1 MARMKI
7 SEQDWE
13 KLKPRLKDR
22 TQIELAEKEASRSR
36 KMQDIEN
43 IQYFAA
49 DLAYALDV
57 GEIAEMW
64 VDTEN
69 GRQILRMRVIPKKHD
84 EFKTI
89 RAMPKNQSKQTV
101 KRKAPD
107 NYKPRNKNLQF
118 ERAVPA
124 PETGF
129 GSKAADFGGKIGK
142 GLVEWIRTPPRKKP
156 EDW

>member
-1 MARMKI
+1 
-7 SEQDWE
+7 
-13 KLKPRLKDR
+13 
-22 TQIELAEKEASRSR
+22 
-36 KMQDIEN
+36 MQDVEN

-101 KRKAPD
+101 KRKAD

-118 ERAVPA
+118 ERNVPE

>member
-1 MARMKI
+1 MARMHI
-7 SEQDWE
+7 SAQDWE
-13 KLKPRLKDR
+13 LLKPKLKNKKEV
-22 TQIELAEKEASRSR
+22 ELAERELARSK
-36 KMQDIEN
+36 KMADIEN
-43 IQYFAA
+43 IQYHAV

-69 GRQILRMRVIPKKHD
+69 GTQILRMRVIPKKHD

-89 RAMPKNQSKQTV
+89 RAAPKNQSKKTV
-101 KRKAPD
+101 QRKAPD

-118 ERAVPA
+118 ERDIGEPD
-124 PETGF
+124 TGF
-129 GSKAADFGGKIGK
+129 GSKAMNIGGKLGK
-142 GLVEWIRTPPRKKP
+142 GLVDWVRTPPKKKP